1 MLPKKKTHE
10 YPMNHATRLASLWL
24 FGAACMIR
32 RSKMTCRTPCQ
43 LGNSRGH
50 KLPAHGVAGANA
62 DKLRSGWV
70 FCRGALAALH
80 EAPIRPREMRTR
92 NTIEAGLLA
101 VGEEPAHLQ
110 AHASRVAIDAV
121 RLADDQRARISS
133 GSSDAQADVA

>member
-1 MLPKKKTHE
+1 MSARKQ
-10 YPMNHATRLASLWL
+10 R
-24 FGAACMIR
+24 
-32 RSKMTCRTPCQ
+32 
-43 LGNSRGH
+43 H

-70 FCRGALAALH
+70 CFRGTLAALH

-121 RLADDQRARISS
+121 RLAGDTSAQESAAGRQMHKQMWREPYVLRLPESRCQPNRLRGVS
-133 GSSDAQADVA
+133 GGSGGETDSCV